1 MSVESVKWSEVAQ
14 SCPTLCDSMDCSLPG
29 CSVHGIFQAR
39 IQEWVAIYFSR
50 RCSWPRNW
58 TGVSHTVGRPTVWAT
73 REVGDAIQASH
84 RLFPPFSCPQS
95 RPTSGSFPVSQL
107 FPSGGQSTGTSASAS
122 VLPVNIQ
129 AWFPLGLTGLISLQS
144 KDHSSLLQHHNSKVP
159 ILQHSVFFMVQLSHP
174 YMITGKTIGLTIQTF
189 VSKEISLLFFL

>member
-1 MSVESVKWSEVAQ
+1 MVVVVQFSK
-14 SCPTLCDSMDCSLPG
+14 SCLTLSNPMG
-29 CSVHGIFQAR
+29 CSMPGFLVLHYLLEFVQTRVH
-39 IQEWVAIYFSR
+39 
-50 RCSWPRNW
+50 C
-58 TGVSHTVGRPTVWAT
+58 
-73 REVGDAIQASH
+73 VGDAIQASH

-95 RPTSGSFPVSQL
+95 LPTSGSFPVSQL

-159 ILQHSVFFMVQLSHP
+159 ILQHSVFFMVQLSHQF
-174 YMITGKTIGLTIQTF
+174 MTTGKTKALTIQIF
-189 VSKEISLLFFL
+189 VRKVMSLLFINNY